1 MHALLLKIPIVILL
15 SFSLLGCATNGDPR
29 DPLEPLNRGIYKFN
43 DVVDKAVLK
52 PVAKGYKEAMPGPV
66 QTAVGNFFS
75 NLDDVLVLLNDLLQF
90 KLEQAASD
98 FSRLVWDTS
107 VGIAGLIDVATPMDL
122 PKHNEDF
129 GQTLGYWG
137 VVNGPYLVLPV
148 LGPSTLRDTVGI
160 IVDAQFDPVTQH
172 KPVPERNSA
181 IAVHAVDDRARLL
194 DAEGILDEAALD
206 RYVFLRD
213 AYLQRRLG
221 LVYDGNPPREKFEDD
236 DEPAPAAPAAPA
248 SSRP

>member
-1 MHALLLKIPIVILL
+1 MRATFFKLPTVMLL
-15 SFSLLGCATNGDPR
+15 SLTLLGCATNGDPR

-52 PVAKGYKEAMPGPV
+52 PVATGYKEAMPDLV
-66 QTAVGNFFS
+66 RSAVGNFFS

-90 KLEQAASD
+90 KLDRAASD
-98 FSRLVWDTS
+98 ISRLIWNTT

-137 VVNGPYLVLPV
+137 IGNGPYLVLPFY
-148 LGPSTLRDTVGI
+148 GPSTLRDTVGTV
-160 IVDAQFDPVTQH
+160 VDIHFDPVAQH
-172 KPVPERNSA
+172 TPVSERNSA
-181 IAVHAVDDRARLL
+181 IAIHGVDNRSRLL
-194 DAEGILDEAALD
+194 DAEKVLDEAAID

-213 AYLQRRLG
+213 AYLQRRRG
-221 LVYDGNPPREKFEDD
+221 LIYDGNPPHEKFEDD
-236 DEPAPAAPAAPA
+236 DDPAPATPA
-248 SSRP
+248 SARP